1 MSLARWHL
9 PPNGF
14 RVRTAKGNRMSTRR
28 TPTERQR
35 RLGAELRKL
44 RIAAD
49 VSTDYA
55 AGLLDMDRTRIA
67 NMESGTRTINAERVR
82 KLATHYLCGDAAYV
96 EALVAM
102 ADAKAG
108 WWERY
113 RGSLPQGMLDIAE
126 AESLAARMRVA
137 NTVHIPGLLQTSE
150 NATAVFRVVVPRLP
164 EHEVALRL
172 AHRSERQQVITGD
185 KATPYVAI
193 VHEAALRM
201 QFGGPEVARTQL
213 EHLLEMSERDNV
225 TMLVLPFDRGAFP
238 GAGQNALY
246 AGGVVPQ
253 LDTVQVDSMHGPAFL
268 HAESQL
274 AKYREQ
280 FDWLERL
287 ALPPD
292 ASRDFIRTI
301 AHHL

>member
-1 MSLARWHL
+1 
-9 PPNGF
+9 
-14 RVRTAKGNRMSTRR
+14 MSTRR
-28 TPTERQR
+28 TPTERQK

-44 RIAAD
+44 RLAAD
-49 VSTDYA
+49 ITTDYA
-55 AGLLDMDRTRIA
+55 AGLLGMDRTRIA

-82 KLATHYLCGDAAYV
+82 KLATHYLCGDTAYV

-102 ADAKAG
+102 ADGQAG

-126 AESLAARMRVA
+126 LESSTVRMRVA

-150 NATAVFRVVVPRLP
+150 HATAVFRVVVPRLP

-185 KATPYVAI
+185 NAIPYVAI
-193 VHEAALRM
+193 IHEAALRM
-201 QFGGPEVARTQL
+201 RFGGPEVARAQL
-213 EHLLEMSERDNV
+213 SHLVEMSERDNV
-225 TMLVLPFDRGAFP
+225 TVRVLPFERGAFP

-246 AGGVVPQ
+246 AEGAVPQ

-268 HAESQL
+268 HADSQL

-280 FDWLERL
+280 FDWLEEL

-292 ASRDFIRTI
+292 SSREFVRDVARQ
-301 AHHL
+301 L